1 MEILKYVLL
10 KCSKLIRN
18 CFTIVEENFEIS
30 AAQMLQIAPNSLI
43 VLLWLMEILKMT
55 WSNAPNHFEL
65 FDSFTLI
72 DGNFEICAAQML
84 INQNDNNELQ
94 T

>member
-43 VLLWLMEILKMT
+43 VLLWLMEIFKYDLVKCT
-55 WSNAPNHFEL
+55 KSL
-65 FDSFTLI
+65 RI
-72 DGNFEICAAQML
+72 V
-84 INQNDNNELQ
+84 
-94 T
+94 